1 MKNKLLI
8 DLLDD
13 LISLVEID
21 QEDKDSLYDQLLLL
35 SEEFLK
41 EK

>member
-21 QEDKDSLYDQLLLL
+21 QDDKDRLYDQLLLL